1 MNRVGMPVR
10 RRRAAPCYIFE
21 GLWWQ
26 TREVPQVLPFLQAL
40 AAFDGGLSLSHRTF
54 RTGDDLRYWF
64 SRIPKGDRS
73 LVYIACHGRDGN
85 LEPVDGRSKVGWE
98 ELIGALRAAKP
109 GAIEFLH
116 FGACEIV
123 EEGNRRHSLE
133 ALAKASGARWVSG
146 YTKSMDWLSSMLLD
160 VAVVADLYLPFYH
173 DTYSRRPQLQK
184 RAQWF
189 LQTYEQIARDLGF
202 SGLARRL
209 TGING
214 LVPERLRT

>member
-85 LEPVDGRSKVGWE
+85 LKPVDGRSQIKWE
-98 ELIGALRAAKP
+98 ELIEALRAAKP

-123 EEGNRRHSLE
+123 EEGNRRQRLE
-133 ALAKASGARWVSG
+133 ALGRFRRSALSLLLSRADQVYGSTAHQEVQATEMTGRALPRTSLGEGDAFGNALRFAYADIV
-146 YTKSMDWLSSMLLD
+146 TRLSS
-160 VAVVADLYLPFYH
+160 
-173 DTYSRRPQLQK
+173 
-184 RAQWF
+184 
-189 LQTYEQIARDLGF
+189 
-202 SGLARRL
+202 
-209 TGING
+209 
-214 LVPERLRT
+214 